1 MANSC
6 EQTKLWRRIWDL
18 EPTHGAETLK
28 AGLITWMPEIEAV
41 LRSSGTSPSDFTLH
55 DEGHAFRVAENMVEL
70 LPTDVFLV
78 LPPHELGLL
87 LLSAYLHDIGMA
99 PEQRRVAQ
107 HHELL
112 LCGDV
117 GTLSAQHIAEFQA
130 WLDVHGRGYKI
141 GRASCGERVA
151 IAVVG

>member
-1 MANSC
+1 MANTW
-6 EQTKLWRRIWDL
+6 EQTKLWHRLCDL
-18 EPTHGAETLK
+18 DASQSSESLK
-28 AGLITWMPEIEAV
+28 ASLRTWMPEIEAV
-41 LRSSGTSPSDFTLH
+41 LRSSATSPSDFTLH

-70 LPTDVFLV
+70 IPTDVFAL
-78 LPPHELGLL
+78 LPPYELGLL

-99 PEQRRVAQ
+99 PEKRRVTQ